1 MGGSVGG
8 LVRVGVRRVDQ
19 VVYIRAVLGR
29 SQDKGSLGQPRD
41 VVGAAIFPASSHS
54 RVRQRLLPVP
64 RDAAPEPRGCSA
76 IRRRGSC
83 AGATPPG
90 ARGRRRLVRA
100 LDEGWFARSTKAGS
114 RARRRLVGAV
124 DAVVGAVRGEMGS
137 SRMSGMS
144 SPSAIDKTLMVLDA
158 VLEHSRFTDV
168 VNATGLAKSTVHRIM
183 AALVAHESVS
193 QAEDGSYHP
202 GPKALRLAVHALTNV
217 GLATVAR
224 PVLADLVAQ
233 TRCTVHVGLLNG
245 DEAIYV

>member
-8 LVRVGVRRVDQ
+8 LVRVAVRRVDQ

-114 RARRRLVGAV
+114 RARRRLVRALDEGWLARWTR
-124 DAVVGAVRGEMGS
+124 VVGAVRGEMGS
-137 SRMSGMS
+137 GRMSGMS

-183 AALVAHESVS
+183 ASLVAHEFVA

-202 GPKALRLAVHALTNV
+202 GPKALRL
-217 GLATVAR
+217 
-224 PVLADLVAQ
+224 
-233 TRCTVHVGLLNG
+233 
-245 DEAIYV
+245 